1 MHPAF
6 LRRPLAGA
14 LLALA
19 VGLSVTAVAWF
30 QARQAGQKHAQEQ
43 FASKAT
49 DVARGFASRFA
60 RYESLLRMGAALSA
74 LRGETTRTEWSR
86 FAESTDAGQRYPGM
100 RALGLAAHLQQGEVL
115 AHERRMRAQG
125 LPGYR
130 VWRASGSAGYLA
142 PVISSEPTADNRGA
156 LGFDMASESVRR
168 SALDLARDTGQ
179 PALSGKV
186 TLVYDA
192 PGQDRAGFLVYAPVY
207 RAGLPR
213 GTVQRRRQAIEG
225 YVFAAFRMHE
235 AIVPLL
241 GEASDALDV
250 GVYDRA
256 QPEAADLLF
265 DTSLLRA
272 PAARHADARFFLD
285 VPVELGQTVWTLRF
299 RSLPAFEAQAASAL
313 PHVVAGTGMALSLL
327 LAALGFATARTRE
340 RAQALAAQMTE
351 ELRASRQF
359 LDAIVNAIP
368 LPVFVKDRSHR
379 WVLLNDAQC
388 ALHGLSREQF
398 IGRTDSDFLPAEQA
412 AVLHA
417 QDEAAF
423 ASSAPLFYDEPMVSL
438 RGLKRWALKSKAAV
452 RLSDG
457 SEYLVGV
464 ITDITGLKEAQSEA
478 ERNRRFLDA
487 IIQAIPQAVYVKD
500 EEHRWVMANAV
511 TARHVGASPDEIIGR
526 RDEDFLTPEATR
538 RAYAEDDEV
547 LSSGRTLEREGL
559 IEPLHGEARWGLKTK
574 TALRMPDGSR
584 YVVGVTMDITER
596 RNAALEA
603 ERGRRFLYDVMDAM
617 PTAVCV
623 KDDQHRWA
631 HVNLAFCRI
640 LGKPREALVGRTD
653 TDLLDAETAREHYE
667 QDRRVLATGEALAL
681 EQQLP
686 TSGGRTV
693 WMLKSKHPIELA
705 DGKRGVIA
713 VITDITARKE
723 AEAAIESTRQLLDAV
738 LNASPSPLWAKDDAG
753 RWILMNDAAARLLGA
768 PREAFLRRTVHELYG
783 ARVAEKTVRQDE
795 TAMSLEGVLSIEG
808 EIASVDGEVRWGIK
822 RKRAITLPNGR
833 RILIASVID
842 LTSQRAAQL
851 EVERA
856 RQFLEEVLDSAPQPI
871 FVKDPAHRW
880 VVVNKAFCDLFGRTR
895 EELLGRSDADF
906 ATAGWA
912 ARAALT
918 DDEALASAAP
928 LQWEDHTV
936 GLNGSDRWIVRTK
949 RGVRLRDGSRYVV
962 GVNSDITDLKHAQV
976 ELRRH
981 RDNLQQLVEERT
993 QELRQAVLEAQA
1005 ANRAKSEFLANMS
1018 HELRTPMHAILS
1030 FARLGMQ
1037 RSQAAGVPGARM
1049 THYFLRIDQSGE
1061 RLLALVNDLLDL
1073 SKTQAGKMQYEFAE
1087 HDLARLVA
1095 GVVQETA
1102 SLAGTAAVSVRVH
1115 EEAGNRLVQCDA
1127 LRIGQVVRNLLSNA
1141 IKFTPRGGE
1150 VAVRVEPAAQPA
1162 GGVCV
1167 CVSDTGVGIPR
1178 EELESIFE
1186 KFMQSSRTRSNA
1198 GGTGLGLAICREIIV
1213 AHGGR
1218 IWAENRQEGGS
1229 RFVFVLP
1236 RRRDEAGRARRLEA
1250 GAAMLGQAP
1259 GGLA

>member
-1 MHPAF
+1 
-6 LRRPLAGA
+6 
-14 LLALA
+14 
-19 VGLSVTAVAWF
+19 
-30 QARQAGQKHAQEQ
+30 
-43 FASKAT
+43 
-49 DVARGFASRFA
+49 
-60 RYESLLRMGAALSA
+60 
-74 LRGETTRTEWSR
+74 
-86 FAESTDAGQRYPGM
+86 
-100 RALGLAAHLQQGEVL
+100 
-115 AHERRMRAQG
+115 
-125 LPGYR
+125 
-130 VWRASGSAGYLA
+130 
-142 PVISSEPTADNRGA
+142 
-156 LGFDMASESVRR
+156 VRR
-168 SALDLARDTGQ
+168 AALDLARDTGR

-192 PGQDRAGFLVYAPVY
+192 PGQDRAGFLLYAPVY

-225 YVFAAFRMHE
+225 YVFAAFRMRE

-256 QPEAADLLF
+256 QPDAADLLF

-272 PAARHADARFFLD
+272 PGARHADARFVLD
-285 VPVELGQTVWTLRF
+285 VPVELSQTVWTLRF
-299 RSLPAFEAQAASAL
+299 RSRPAFEAQAGSAL

-388 ALHGLSREQF
+388 EVQGLPREQM
-398 IGRTDSDFLPAEQA
+398 IGRTDSDFLPSERA
-412 AVLHA
+412 AALHA

-423 ASSAPLFYDEPMVSL
+423 ASGAPLFYDEPMVSL
-438 RGLKRWALKSKAAV
+438 RGLKRWTLKSKAAV
-452 RLSDG
+452 RLGDG

-464 ITDITGLKEAQSEA
+464 VTDITGLKEAQSDA
-478 ERNRRFLDA
+478 ERNRRFVDA
-487 IIQAIPQAVYVKD
+487 ILQAIPQAVYVKD
-500 EEHRWVMANAV
+500 EAHRWVMANEM
-511 TARHVGASPDEIIGR
+511 TARLVGAPPGTLIGR
-526 RDEDFLTPEATR
+526 RDEDFLAPQAAL

-547 LSSGRTLEREGL
+547 LFSGRPLEREAL
-559 IEPLHGEARWGLKTK
+559 IQPLHGEARWGLKTK

-584 YVVGVTMDITER
+584 YVVGITMDVTER
-596 RNAALEA
+596 RNAAQEA

-640 LGKPREALVGRTD
+640 VGKPREALVGRTD
-653 TDLLDAETAREHYE
+653 ADLLDADIASEHYE
-667 QDRRVLATGEALAL
+667 QDRRVLATGEALVL

-686 TSGGRTV
+686 TSGGRTI
-693 WMLKSKHPIELA
+693 WTLKSKHPIELA
-705 DGKRGVIA
+705 NGKRGVIA

-768 PREAFLRRTVHELYG
+768 PRDAFLGRTVHELYG
-783 ARVAEKTVRQDE
+783 VRVAEKTVQQDDN
-795 TAMSLEGVLSIEG
+795 AMSLEGVLSIEG
-808 EIASVDGEVRWGIK
+808 EIESVDGEVRWGIK

-833 RILIASVID
+833 RILIASVMD

-871 FVKDPAHRW
+871 FVKDSTHRW
-880 VVVNKAFCDLFGRTR
+880 VVVNKAFCDLFGRR
-895 EELLGRSDADF
+895 KEDLLGRGDEDF
-906 ATAGWA
+906 ASEGWA
-912 ARAALT
+912 VRAALT
-918 DDEALASAAP
+918 DDQALASPVP
-928 LQWEDHTV
+928 LQWEDHTAA
-936 GLNGSDRWIVRTK
+936 LNGSDRWIVRTK
-949 RGVRLRDGSRYVV
+949 RGVRLRDGSTYVV
-962 GVNSDITDLKHAQV
+962 GVNSDITDLKHAQE

-993 QELRQAVLEAQA
+993 EELRDAVREAEA

-1037 RSQAAGVPGARM
+1037 RSEAEDVPAERLK
-1049 THYFLRIDQSGE
+1049 HYFARIDQSAE

-1073 SKTQAGKMQYEFAE
+1073 SKAEAGKMQYEFAE
-1087 HDLARLVA
+1087 HDLACLLA
-1095 GVVQETA
+1095 GMVQETA
-1102 SLAGTAAVSVRVH
+1102 SLAGAAAVSVRLAN
-1115 EEAGNRLVQCDA
+1115 EAGNRRVKCDA
-1127 LRIGQVVRNLLSNA
+1127 LRLGQVVRNLLSNA

-1150 VAVRVEPAAQPA
+1150 VTVRIEAEAAPGA
-1162 GGVCV
+1162 GVCV
-1167 CVSDTGVGIPR
+1167 SVSDTGVGIPR

-1198 GGTGLGLAICREIIV
+1198 GGTGLGLAICREIV
-1213 AHGGR
+1213 AAHGGR
-1218 IWAENRQEGGS
+1218 IWAENREEGGS
-1229 RFVFVLP
+1229 RFMFVLP
-1236 RRRDEAGRARRLEA
+1236 VARTGAPGDA
-1250 GAAMLGQAP
+1250 GAEPA
-1259 GGLA
+1259 LALEQPPRGAT